1 MNTISKIYKKMK
13 KFSILL
19 FSAIAMVACS
29 KDVVT
34 DRNESAI
41 DFDIAAQG
49 AVKTTATT
57 TSNISEFK
65 VWSYTQPTPAVT
77 DRKTVMEGII
87 VSKNDDGAWTY
98 SPKKYWPNEMFL
110 DFYAIAPKDLT
121 TEVAAGS
128 ANIEFAATPTF
139 DQLGQKCDCI
149 NYPDIVYATAL
160 DMNKE
165 SLGGTVTMNFRHAM
179 SQIQFKIKNVSSEA
193 SQISYSPEALSI
205 KGLDAQGTYT
215 LPMAAATTEDF
226 DIEESHGTWESSP
239 IVGDQGEIIPHRFD
253 ITTDPVAPGQNV
265 LITDATDFHL
275 VIPQSKEARLNV
287 ILNIY
292 QNDLY
297 ITTVS
302 KEIDFPVEWKEG
314 YRYTYT
320 LVVDEGSD
328 PILPDF
334 VIEFVE
340 VTVDDFKDWD
350 WGNNKDGE
358 PITDKE
364 VNLD

>member
-1 MNTISKIYKKMK
+1 MK

-41 DFDIAAQG
+41 DFEIAAQG
-49 AVKTTATT
+49 TVKTTATT
-57 TSNISEFK
+57 TGNISEFK
-65 VWSYTQPTPAVT
+65 VWSYTQPTAAVT
-77 DRKTVMEGII
+77 ERKAVMEG
-87 VSKNDDGAWTY
+87 VKVERDGDAWTY

-110 DFYAIAPKDLT
+110 DFYAIAPTDLT
-121 TEVAAGS
+121 TKVAAGS
-128 ANIEFAATPTF
+128 AQIEFAATPTG
-139 DQLGQKCDCI
+139 DMGGTKCDCI

-160 DMNKE
+160 NMNKE
-165 SLGGTVTMNFRHAM
+165 SLGGKVTMNFRHAM
-179 SQIQFKIKNVSSEA
+179 SQIQFKVKNVSSEA
-193 SQISYSPEALSI
+193 SQISYAPEALSI

-215 LPMAAATTEDF
+215 LPMAAATTSGF
-226 DIEESHGTWESSP
+226 DIVNSHGTWESSP
-239 IVGDQGEIIPHRFD
+239 IKDGDGKIIPHRFD
-253 ITTDPVAPGQNV
+253 ITTDPVYPGQNV

-287 ILNIY
+287 TLNIY

-297 ITTVS
+297 ITTAT
-302 KEIDFPVEWKEG
+302 KEIAFPVEWEEG

-328 PILPDF
+328 PVLPDF
-334 VIEFVE
+334 VIEFVD
-340 VTVDDFKDWD
+340 VTVDEFIDWEWGKD
-350 WGNNKDGE
+350 KDGK
-358 PITDKE
+358 PIIDKE
-364 VNLD
+364 VDLN